1 MLCVL
6 TPPDPIA
13 VRLRSRLRQA
23 LLLAV
28 LLAAALAQPARA
40 DVYGFIDEN
49 GVHNYS
55 DIPRDPRARL
65 LWRDLKGPKA
75 IGIPDSRALMARL
88 PPAIDAR
95 IESVARLH
103 GLDPFLLRA
112 VVAIESRA
120 NPRARSPKGA
130 MGLTQLMPATA
141 KRFGVRDAYDVHQNL
156 DGGARYLS
164 LLLNLFRNDV
174 SLALAAFNAGE
185 NAVIRNGHSIPPYP
199 ETQRY
204 VPTVMEQ
211 MSVFKRNARS

>member
-1 MLCVL
+1 MPPEPLYVTSTKITRRLCVL
-6 TPPDPIA
+6 VLA
-13 VRLRSRLRQA
+13 GA
-23 LLLAV
+23 LSV
-28 LLAAALAQPARA
+28 PAIA
-40 DVYGFIDEN
+40 DVYGFIDER

-55 DIPRDPRARL
+55 DVPRDPRAKL

-75 IGIPDSRALMARL
+75 IGIPDSRALMTRL
-88 PPAIDAR
+88 PAAIDAR
-95 IESVARLH
+95 IESVAIEH
-103 GLDPFLLRA
+103 GLDPFLLKA

-120 NPRARSPKGA
+120 NPRAVSPKGA
-130 MGLTQLMPATA
+130 KGLTQLMPATA
-141 KRFGVRDAYDVHQNL
+141 RRFGVRDAFDANQNL
-156 DGGARYLS
+156 AGGARYLR
-164 LLLNLFRNDV
+164 LLLKMFRNDI